1 MLDGDIVVLTGRDV
15 LSLLEGR
22 EAEIIRTVGAAYE
35 AHAEGHSSLPHSIF
49 LRFPDERNRIIGLPA
64 YLGDGFAV
72 AGMKWVSSFPGNL
85 EKGFDRAS
93 AVLVLNSPETGRPEA
108 FVEGSVISA
117 RRTAAG
123 AALAARHLHAG
134 REAGDFGLVG
144 CGLINFEVVRFMRAV
159 FPELK
164 TLTAYDIDERRAGL
178 FARRCEQEFGGLRA
192 VIAPD
197 LGSLLGRCPLVSF
210 ATTALK
216 PYVEDLSACPPG
228 ATLLHVSLRD
238 LTPEAIL
245 QARNVVDD
253 ADHVCRAQTSIHL
266 AEQHVGNR
274 DFIHCSLADILLGR
288 AEARAVEDDIAVFSP
303 FGLGVLDIAVAKLVC
318 ALAREQSRGQVIESF
333 LPDSWQRHEEAAA
346 DPRPP
351 TARVARALGENS
363 SDVRE

>member
-22 EAEIIRTVGAAYE
+22 EGEIIGTVRAAYE

-64 YLGDGFAV
+64 YLGDGFEV

-134 REAGDFGLVG
+134 REAANFGLVG
-144 CGLINFEVVRFMRAV
+144 CGLINFEVTRFVRAV
-159 FPELK
+159 FREVK
-164 TLTAYDIDERRAGL
+164 TLIVYDLDERRAGQ
-178 FARRCEQEFGGLRA
+178 FARRCEQEFGLRTEIAHDVGGL
-192 VIAPD
+192 
-197 LGSLLGRCPLVSF
+197 LNRCSLVSF

-216 PYVEDLSACPPG
+216 PYVEDLAACPPG

-266 AEQHVGNR
+266 AEQLVGNR

-288 AEARAVEDDIAVFSP
+288 AEARANDDDIAVFSP

-318 ALAREQSRGQVIESF
+318 ALAREQNRGKVIESF
-333 LPDSWQRHEEAAA
+333 LPDSWQRHEETAAEA
-346 DPRPP
+346 RPS
-351 TARVARALGENS
+351 TA
-363 SDVRE
+363 

>member
-1 MLDGDIVVLTGRDV
+1 MVDGDIVVLTGRDV

-22 EAEIIRTVGAAYE
+22 EAEVIRTVGAAYE

-64 YLGDGFAV
+64 YLGDGFEV

-85 EKGFDRAS
+85 ERGFDRAS

-123 AALAARHLHAG
+123 AALAAQHLHAG
-134 REAGDFGLVG
+134 RDATNFGLVG
-144 CGLINFEVVRFMRAV
+144 CGLINFEVTRFVRAV
-159 FPELK
+159 FPEVK
-164 TLTAYDIDERRAGL
+164 TLTVFDLDERHAGQ
-178 FARRCEQEFGGLRA
+178 FARRCEQEFGLRA
-192 VIAPD
+192 EIAPD
-197 LGSLLGRCPLVSF
+197 LGALLGRCPLVSF

-238 LTPEAIL
+238 LTAEAIL

-266 AEQHVGNR
+266 AEQLVGNR

-288 AEARAVEDDIAVFSP
+288 AEARAEDDDIAVFSP

-318 ALAREQSRGQVIESF
+318 ALAQEQNRGKVIESF
-333 LPDSWQRHEEAAA
+333 LPDSWQRHEETAA
-346 DPRPP
+346 DPRTS
-351 TARVARALGENS
+351 TAKAPRA
-363 SDVRE
+363 